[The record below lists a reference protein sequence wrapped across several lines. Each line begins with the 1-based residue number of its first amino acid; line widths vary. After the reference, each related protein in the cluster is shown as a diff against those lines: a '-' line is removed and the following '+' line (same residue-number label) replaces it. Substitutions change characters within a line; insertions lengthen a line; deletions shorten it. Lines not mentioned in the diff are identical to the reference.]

1 MAPRIRTALLGT
13 AMASGLLLSPLA
25 AHALPPEEGAITTI
39 SPEQLVPTTEAA
51 SDAGAATAA
60 NAEGSQDSGQ
70 EPADAPVAESA
81 VGDADAGDTETGQ
94 APAEVQPAPEE
105 SVENDSPA
113 TEVQAPDLVEG
124 NDPNDSS
131 PVESQELTVEE
142 GSIAA
147 EDPGQ
152 AEAAP
157 SGSDASADTG
167 SQVADPGAAPGGTAE
182 PGNAEETGVGE
193 TGGETPP
200 PLIDE
205 EPAAEP
211 DIPNVTMPEG
221 SEAWDEKQWNDFLDT
236 DEGAEFIEEYVNAL
250 MAWPPFLEIV
260 DILTDFVITGDE
272 TYLDELWEYLNELFP
287 DNPEWAQEAFD
298 GILAGIGAWDA
309 AEPEVPEQPQEQGPE
324 IKPAATVT
332 KPVVSKKPVAQ
343 AVAKPIVESQ
353 RHELADTGS
362 NGSLVIGG
370 LGVVLLV
377 GGVLTLGMR
386 RRQKRL

>member
-25 AHALPPEEGAITTI
+25 AQALPPEEGAITTI
-39 SPEQLVPTTEAA
+39 SPEQLVPTAEAA

-60 NAEGSQDSGQ
+60 SAEGAQ
-70 EPADAPVAESA
+70 ADAPVAEST
-81 VGDADAGDTETGQ
+81 VDDADAGDTETGQ

-113 TEVQAPDLVEG
+113 TEAQAPDSVEG

-131 PVESQELTVEE
+131 PVESQELTVED

-167 SQVADPGAAPGGTAE
+167 SQLADPGAAPGGTAD
-182 PGNAEETGVGE
+182 PGDSEETGTSEAV
-193 TGGETPP
+193 GETPP
-200 PLIDE
+200 PMIDE

-211 DIPNVTMPEG
+211 DIPSWFPTIPMPEG
-221 SEAWDEKQWNDFLDT
+221 SEAWDENQWNDFLASD
-236 DEGAEFIEEYVNAL
+236 DGDVFIEEYYNAL
-250 MAWPPFLEIV
+250 MESPEFQTIV
-260 DILTDFVITGDE
+260 DILTDFASTGDE
-272 TYLDELWEYLNELFP
+272 SYLDELWEYLNELFP

-298 GILAGIGAWDA
+298 GILAGIGDWDL
-309 AEPEVPEQPQEQGPE
+309 AEPDMPEQPQEQSPE

-353 RHELADTGS
+353 RHELANTGS
-362 NGSLVIGG
+362 NGTLVIGG
-370 LGVVLLV
+370 VGVVLLV